1 MNKNLKNVFF
11 VLIIMMV
18 VLIIAYNYENNAGAT
33 KDISYSDFLNMLE
46 PVEGKKPLGKL
57 YKGNVDKYNK
67 IQIEKDVIEGFYI
80 PSEYLES
87 KTAKP
92 VKFRTTVAPLDKRSN
107 CFFKKS

>member
-46 PVEGKKPLGKL
+46 PVEGKNLSVNYIRETLTNTTKSKL
-57 YKGNVDKYNK
+57 K
-67 IQIEKDVIEGFYI
+67 
-80 PSEYLES
+80 
-87 KTAKP
+87 
-92 VKFRTTVAPLDKRSN
+92 RT
-107 CFFKKS
+107 

>member
-18 VLIIAYNYENNAGAT
+18 VLIIAYDYENNAGAT

-57 YKGNVDKYNK
+57 YKETLTNTTK
-67 IQIEKDVIEGFYI
+67 
-80 PSEYLES
+80 S
-87 KTAKP
+87 KLK
-92 VKFRTTVAPLDKRSN
+92 RT
-107 CFFKKS
+107 

>member
-67 IQIEKDVIEGFYI
+67 IQIEKDVIEGIIFLPNMPI
-80 PSEYLES
+80 QKPLNRLSLE
-87 KTAKP
+87 
-92 VKFRTTVAPLDKRSN
+92 RRLLL
-107 CFFKKS
+107 